1 MKSALR
7 QDMEAD
13 FILQGRISLK
23 TQGLRLDLFTKVW
36 YNKTKKGGDFVNTKN
51 KSSSEIERLITDAS
65 FSYKAPWFYNHPFAL
80 RCELGIGDSKR
91 KYLKNAK
98 KRAFEIFDIL
108 FQNPPDAI
116 FFDHYIED
124 LSSWDGIN
132 INNAV
137 GYFKKNI
144 KFLAQHTNKFENTV
158 IFNIPLDEDENSV
171 QKNRVICY
179 TDAKYPY
186 KKRAIENFSW
196 GSKTVHFVSF
206 ENECILSIYDDR
218 GCDIVFATKEKM
230 REFYDRLKPYFLEY
244 DVEEMAKRYDE

>member
-1 MKSALR
+1 M
-7 QDMEAD
+7 
-13 FILQGRISLK
+13 
-23 TQGLRLDLFTKVW
+23 
-36 YNKTKKGGDFVNTKN
+36 NTKN
-51 KSSSEIERLITDAS
+51 KSSSEIERSITDAS

-80 RCELGIGDSKR
+80 RCELGIGDFKR

-196 GSKTVHFVSF
+196 ASKTVHFVSF

-244 DVEEMAKRYDE
+244 DAEEMAKRYDE